1 MKLPTPNLPAINLG
15 PVQSFANEF
24 VWGAS
29 LQERWSLIR
38 GPSPGGGR
46 SAVLASLATGARFA
60 RSVELFKLPG
70 HENRSSPQ
78 NTQQASTIL
87 RVHL

>member
-29 LQERWSLIR
+29 LQERWTYRKDIWK
-38 GPSPGGGR
+38 GFIGNKTVTND
-46 SAVLASLATGARFA
+46 ANI
-60 RSVELFKLPG
+60 
-70 HENRSSPQ
+70 ENFE
-78 NTQQASTIL
+78 NLKI
-87 RVHL
+87 